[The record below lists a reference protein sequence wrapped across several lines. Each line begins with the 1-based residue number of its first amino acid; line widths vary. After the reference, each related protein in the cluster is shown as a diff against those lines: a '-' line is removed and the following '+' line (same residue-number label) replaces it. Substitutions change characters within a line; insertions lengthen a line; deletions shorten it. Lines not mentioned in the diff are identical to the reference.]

1 MPRQIKSHASKVAVI
16 IPCFNE
22 ALSIAAVIKKFKKSL
37 PSAHI
42 FVFDNNSTDGTGK
55 VAEKAGAYVKYI
67 KLKGKGHVVRRMFAD
82 IDADIYVM
90 VDGDDTYE
98 VEKSNHLVKY
108 FMQNNLDML
117 VGVRNTNEK
126 KAYRL
131 GHRFGN
137 WLITSCINYLF
148 GHSFKDILSGFRVFS
163 KRFVK
168 TFPANSD
175 GFEIETELTIHSL
188 EMKMPIDEVDIKYF
202 SRMPGSQSKLN
213 SYLDGLK
220 IIFMITRLFKEKKP
234 LSFFTFGSFISILI
248 SIVLAIP
255 IVKEF
260 LITGLVPRF
269 PTAILCLG
277 LCIIGAILLVCGII
291 LDEVSKN
298 RRTSNY
304 LHYLS
309 FK

>member
-1 MPRQIKSHASKVAVI
+1 MLKQKRDRASKVAVI

-22 ALSIAAVIKKFKKSL
+22 ALSIEAVVRKFKKSL
-37 PSAHI
+37 PSANI
-42 FVFDNNSTDGTGK
+42 FVFDNNSTDETAK
-55 VAEKAGAYVKYI
+55 VAKKAGAQVRSI
-67 KLKGKGHVVRRMFAD
+67 KLRGKGHVVRRMFAD

-90 VDGDDTYE
+90 ADGDDTYE
-98 VEKSNHLVKY
+98 VEKAKDLVKY
-108 FMQNNLDML
+108 FTQNNLDML

-137 WLITSCINYLF
+137 WLITSCINCLF

-163 KRFVK
+163 RRFVK

-188 EMKMPIDEVDIKYF
+188 EMKMPIGEIDIRYF
-202 SRMPGSQSKLN
+202 SRVPGSESKLN

-220 IIFMITRLFKEKKP
+220 IILMILRLFKEKKP
-234 LSFFTFGSFISILI
+234 LLFFMVGSFVTVLI
-248 SIVLAIP
+248 SVILATP
-255 IVKEF
+255 ILKEF
-260 LITGLVPRF
+260 FVSGLVPRF
-269 PTAILCLG
+269 PTAFLCLG
-277 LCIIGAILLVCGII
+277 LVIISAILLVCGII

-298 RRTSNY
+298 RRTTHY